1 MVGLV
6 GGQPGRSAQ
15 QTRQQG
21 NQSDADQGNTTARD
35 ELLNTLR
42 LAGRVILTVTFQKV
56 DATLNTQRT
65 AEAHNDSLQ
74 SSNCTIEKFHK
85 FTSINFSLI

>member
-35 ELLNTLR
+35 ELFHALR
-42 LAGRVILTVTFQKV
+42 LCLYVIK
-56 DATLNTQRT
+56 
-65 AEAHNDSLQ
+65 
-74 SSNCTIEKFHK
+74 K
-85 FTSINFSLI
+85 

>member
-21 NQSDADQGNTTARD
+21 NQSDADQRHTAARD
-35 ELLNTLR
+35 ELLDTL
-42 LAGRVILTVTFQKV
+42 AF
-56 DATLNTQRT
+56 
-65 AEAHNDSLQ
+65 
-74 SSNCTIEKFHK
+74 C
-85 FTSINFSLI
+85 

>member
-35 ELLNTLR
+35 ELVDGYSR
-42 LAGRVILTVTFQKV
+42 LV
-56 DATLNTQRT
+56 DTKRF
-65 AEAHNDSLQ
+65 SQ
-74 SSNCTIEKFHK
+74 SV
-85 FTSINFSLI
+85 

>member
-6 GGQPGRSAQ
+6 GGQPGQSAQ

-35 ELLNTLR
+35 KLFYPQIGVGKR
-42 LAGRVILTVTFQKV
+42 LDGGRRRVKKYLWTAYDIIETKKIRLERMLWIILFYIVKG
-56 DATLNTQRT
+56 
-65 AEAHNDSLQ
+65 S
-74 SSNCTIEKFHK
+74 CW
-85 FTSINFSLI
+85 

>member
-42 LAGRVILTVTFQKV
+42 LAGRIILTVTFQKV
-56 DATLNTQRT
+56 DAAPNAQRT
-65 AEAHNDSLQ
+65 A
-74 SSNCTIEKFHK
+74 SS
-85 FTSINFSLI
+85 TSRKMESSYSGR

>member
-42 LAGRVILTVTFQKV
+42 LAGRIILTVTFQKV
-56 DATLNTQRT
+56 DAAPYAKRS
-65 AEAHNDSLQ
+65 AEAHNDGLQ
-74 SSNCTIEKFHK
+74 SIATALLKN
-85 FTSINFSLI
+85 SINLPP

>member
-42 LAGRVILTVTFQKV
+42 LAGRVLLTVTFQKV
-56 DATLNTQRT
+56 DLPLGKRIRSPFSSRSYSFLDFA
-65 AEAHNDSLQ
+65 AHAPR
-74 SSNCTIEKFHK
+74 SSRGRMV
-85 FTSINFSLI
+85 SMM

>member
-35 ELLNTLR
+35 ELFYPQIGVGKR
-42 LAGRVILTVTFQKV
+42 LDGGRRRVKKYLWSF
-56 DATLNTQRT
+56 
-65 AEAHNDSLQ
+65 
-74 SSNCTIEKFHK
+74 
-85 FTSINFSLI
+85 